1 MSDKTLNTLY
11 ICSLLLLNVF
21 LAYLAQDVLNVRSLL
36 ATSLSEQLTATQIEN
51 FLNFQQKW
59 QWIGFGVIPLM
70 FFIKMSVTALALS
83 IACMLTDRQVPYKR
97 FFVIV
102 AEAEIIFLL
111 VPIYKIVWF
120 YFFQP
125 QYTLEDIQ
133 FFYPLSL
140 LNLTDYKQIEQWY
153 VYPLQVA
160 NLFEVGYWLLLTY
173 LLGKIL
179 KISFKERFYFIASS
193 YGILLLL
200 WIVVVMFF
208 TLNYS

>member
-1 MSDKTLNTLY
+1 MAS
-11 ICSLLLLNVF
+11 
-21 LAYLAQDVLNVRSLL
+21 
-36 ATSLSEQLTATQIEN
+36 SLSEQLTATQVEN
-51 FLNFQQKW
+51 LLNVQQKW
-59 QWIGFGVIPLM
+59 QWVGYGFIPLLLL
-70 FFIKMSVTALALS
+70 IKMSVTALALS

>member
-1 MSDKTLNTLY
+1 MSDKTLNRLY
-11 ICSLLLLNVF
+11 VISLLLLNAF
-21 LAYLAQDVLNVRSLL
+21 LAYLAQDILNVRSLL
-36 ATSLSEQLTATQIEN
+36 ASSLSEQLTATQVEN
-51 FLNFQQKW
+51 LLNVQQKW
-59 QWIGFGVIPLM
+59 QWVGFGVIPLM
-70 FFIKMSVTALALS
+70 LLIKMSVTALALS

-140 LNLTDYKQIEQWY
+140 LNLTDYKQVAQWY
-153 VYPLQVA
+153 VYPLQLA

-173 LLGKIL
+173 LLGKVL
-179 KISFKERFYFIASS
+179 KISFKERFYFVASS
-193 YGILLLL
+193 YGVLLLL
-200 WIVVVMFF
+200 WVVVVMFF